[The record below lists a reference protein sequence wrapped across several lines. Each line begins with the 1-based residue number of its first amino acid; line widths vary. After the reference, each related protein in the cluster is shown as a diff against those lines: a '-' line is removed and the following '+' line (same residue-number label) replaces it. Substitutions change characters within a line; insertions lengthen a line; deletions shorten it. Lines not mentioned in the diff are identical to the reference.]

1 MGESEPDTTS
11 SKSNPILWILDIKQL
26 QLENIAFGM
35 TTSPQTS
42 DLQVKVASAL
52 LKKGIVDLGKQF
64 VGVESVTISE
74 AGFSYLKDTT

>member
-1 MGESEPDTTS
+1 MDTRYR
-11 SKSNPILWILDIKQL
+11 KQL

-35 TTSPQTS
+35 TAYSPQTS

-74 AGFSYLKDTT
+74 AGFSDPN